1 MATESLTY
9 AQIAERLGINAE
21 AARGLVR
28 RHHLPR
34 STANDGKTVILVD
47 LDEIQHRKSARK
59 PGGVQ
64 EDSGRTR
71 LEELLARVTE
81 LEAEL
86 TAANERAGGFRAD
99 YERER
104 DRGDRLMATHDS
116 LVTELGALRKAME
129 VQADATRSP
138 TGGHLD
144 AARNPGGGRPDTAD
158 SMLKADVD
166 RLTAELASERA
177 AQQVDRELQTAQ
189 LAQRDAELA
198 AARAAA
204 DKATAELVELARR
217 LAQIAEKQNAEPE
230 PPRRSA
236 AGRAWRWF
244 LRN

>member
-9 AQIAERLGINAE
+9 VQIAERLGINAE

-28 RHHLPR
+28 RHRLPR

-47 LDEIQHRKSARK
+47 LSEITHKKSARK

-71 LEELLARVTE
+71 LEELWARIGA

-86 TAANERAGGFRAD
+86 AIANERAGGFRAD

-104 DRGDRLMATHDS
+104 DRGDRFTAMYDAL
-116 LVTELGALRKAME
+116 LGEIGGLRKAME
-129 VQADATRSP
+129 VQADGT
-138 TGGHLD
+138 
-144 AARNPGGGRPDTAD
+144 RNPGGGQPNVT
-158 SMLKADVD
+158 
-166 RLTAELASERA
+166 
-177 AQQVDRELQTAQ
+177 
-189 LAQRDAELA
+189 
-198 AARAAA
+198 
-204 DKATAELVELARR
+204 
-217 LAQIAEKQNAEPE
+217 E

-236 AGRAWRWF
+236 VGWVWQWF